1 MTEQFM
7 FRGEVPAVVTPFTAS
22 GDIDY
27 EAFARLISWHI
38 GRGVGGICV
47 AGDNG
52 EAWALSVDE
61 RRQLAATAVRT
72 AAGRV
77 PIAMGASATTAKQAI
92 AYAEAAATAGADAL
106 MIGPQAYVMK
116 ATTRELVGRFETV
129 HSAVPLPIMIY
140 NSPRR
145 TGISLT
151 VESMSAVVDAVNVVA
166 LKESSRDF
174 FYLTH
179 VIRTFS
185 HRLAVLVGPAPYIIP
200 GVQLGA
206 AGFVSSGPELFGE
219 RTKQV
224 MNAST
229 HGPDEALRNLHFG
242 FTIVYEALMST
253 GTWPAALKAAHVLIG
268 QPAGVPR
275 EPVLPL
281 DPTAVAS
288 LAAVLRQAGIAI
300 DMLRELAAE

>member
-1 MTEQFM
+1 MTQDFV
-7 FRGEVPAVVTPFTAS
+7 FRGEVPAVVTPFTAG

-27 EAFARLISWHI
+27 EAFSRLVAWHI

-52 EAWALSVDE
+52 EAWTLSVDE
-61 RRQLAATAVRT
+61 RRRLAAAAVRT

-77 PIAMGASATTAKQAI
+77 PVAMGASATTAKQAV
-92 AYAEAAATAGADAL
+92 AYAEAAAGAGADAL
-106 MIGPQAYVMK
+106 MIGPQSYVLK
-116 ATTRELVGRFETV
+116 ATIRELVERFETV
-129 HSAVPLPIMIY
+129 HRAVPLPIMLY

-145 TGISLT
+145 TGIGLT
-151 VESMSAVVDAVNVVA
+151 IESMSAIADAVKVIA

-179 VIRTFS
+179 AIRTFS
-185 HRLAVLVGPAPYIIP
+185 QRLAVLVGPAPYIIP

-219 RTKQV
+219 RAKQA
-224 MNAST
+224 MGAAT
-229 HGPDEALRNLHFG
+229 QAPDRALRDLHFG
-242 FTIVYEALMST
+242 FTIVYEVLMSS
-253 GTWPAALKAAHVLIG
+253 GTWPAALKAAHALIG
-268 QPAGVPR
+268 QPGGVPR

-281 DPTAVAS
+281 DRTAVAG
-288 LAAVLRQAGIAI
+288 LAAVLRQAGIAV
-300 DMLRELAAE
+300 EVPQGLAAE